1 MRNEFSPKI
10 KHVKTDI
17 EKRIK
22 AATSETKKKKKER
35 KNLQYTFADKS
46 NCISHTSVFIEK
58 LVFRNDWNN
67 NMMIRLLTSLLIDKA
82 TLFKM

>member
-22 AATSETKKKKKER
+22 AATSETKKKKKKKER
-35 KNLQYTFADKS
+35 TYSIPSPIKVIAF
-46 NCISHTSVFIEK
+46 HTRAF
-58 LVFRNDWNN
+58 
-67 NMMIRLLTSLLIDKA
+67 
-82 TLFKM
+82 